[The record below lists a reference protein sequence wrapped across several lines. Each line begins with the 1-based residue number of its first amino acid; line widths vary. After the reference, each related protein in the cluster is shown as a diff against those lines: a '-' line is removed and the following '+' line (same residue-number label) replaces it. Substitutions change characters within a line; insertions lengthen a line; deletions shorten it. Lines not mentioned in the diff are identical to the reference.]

1 MKVFIPKYS
10 GFCPGVKFA
19 EKSLFEL
26 RKKKKEQNISVLGE
40 LIHNRQYIAHLKE
53 HGIGMKGSVDEF
65 RTAPKSVAVI
75 RTHGIARDSEADLRK
90 GLEVL
95 DLTCGK
101 VKQLQKAIEQHSQKG
116 YFIVIT
122 GKKNHPE
129 MLGLISYAKD
139 GEVIENEKALEGF
152 ITELARKVGAKKIL
166 VVSQT
171 TGDRAL
177 FETAGKRIR
186 ETVGAGGEVKTIDSI
201 CSINTLREEEA
212 AELQDQSDI
221 TIVIGDRI
229 SSNANKLFDILKES
243 GKKTGQTVCFVTDLN
258 ELLKQGLDLKKFQSA
273 LVVSSSSTP
282 DFIEKELV
290 DHLLKI

>member
-1 MKVFIPKYS
+1 MKVLIPEHS

-26 RKKKKEQNISVLGE
+26 RKKAEGREISVLGE
-40 LIHNRQYIAHLKE
+40 LIHNRIYIAHLKE
-53 HGIGMKGSVDEF
+53 HGIGMKECADDFKPGGNE
-65 RTAPKSVAVI
+65 VAVI
-75 RTHGIARDSEADLRK
+75 RTHGIARGSEEALRK

-101 VKQLQKAIEQHSQKG
+101 VKRLQKTIEQHSRDG

-129 MLGLISYAKD
+129 MAGLISHAKN
-139 GEVIENEKALEGF
+139 GEVIENGAALE
-152 ITELARKVGAKKIL
+152 TLAHKIARMPAGSKIL

-171 TGDRAL
+171 TGDRGL
-177 FETAGKRIR
+177 FEKTGKRVR
-186 ETVGAGGEVKTIDSI
+186 EAALPGSEVKTIDSI
-201 CSINTLREEEA
+201 CSVNTLREEEA
-212 AELQDQSDI
+212 AEMQKQSDI
-221 TIVIGDRI
+221 TIVIGDHI
-229 SSNANKLFDILKES
+229 SSNANKLYEILRTSAE
-243 GKKTGQTVCFVTDLN
+243 KTGQPVLFVTDLR
-258 ELLKQGLDLKKFQSA
+258 ELLKEDIRLDKHKTA

-290 DHLLKI
+290 DYLLGI